1 MDFDKIKQDILNSS
15 ETSTSESES
24 ISGSELHEE
33 FEINNFLPE
42 FEPLKL
48 SGKNLAQQYVSAF
61 NTGMNIYQ
69 CLNYLQG
76 YVYTLVT
83 ATNETI
89 EAWNTVV
96 PLLEQATKEWTDEEF
111 NYKWSILK
119 PQVIEL
125 VTNLTIETFNKAW
138 EDLKPVVIKLAQD
151 TTDAEF
157 KKQWDILKPQVIT
170 LVGETTTNKFN
181 EEWEKLKPTII
192 QLSTD
197 TTIAQF
203 NKSWEELKP
212 KVIELSQTTTSNK
225 FDEKWEELRP
235 QVIELAQTTT
245 SNKFDEKW
253 EALQPTLTETVNNL
267 AKTQTTTTFNYK
279 WSILKPQV
287 IELVTNLTIETFNK
301 AWEDLKPVVIKLAQD
316 TTDAEFKKQWDILK
330 PQVITLVGETTTNK
344 FNEEWEKLKPTIIQ
358 LSTDTT
364 IAQFNKSW
372 EELKP
377 KVIELSQTTTSNKF
391 DEKWEELRPQV
402 IELAQTTTSNKFDE
416 KWEAL
421 QPTLTETV
429 NNLAKTQTTT
439 TFNEKWEELKP
450 QVIELAQ
457 TTTGTKFD
465 EKWTE
470 LQPTL
475 NTTLENLVNTN
486 LETFKSTLWQ
496 EVTKN
501 NDFPFLLPENFGAVG
516 DGTTDDSRAF
526 TECFTSANENH
537 KYILL
542 SNKTYLIGS
551 TLTNIYNTNIIGINT
566 TIILGNNTFTKQ
578 VYNCVF
584 SNITFA
590 RAVKSDLP
598 LTEVF
603 ISSQF
608 KYCNFIDINY
618 LFKYIDNSN
627 DTQGEPL
634 CILNNC
640 SLSNTNII
648 KCDINNSNHNNF
660 IINNTLLYYDDTAS
674 NTSFIV
680 NGYFNCKYI
689 FNNCFFERGFKDNV
703 FELFNT
709 VDDFEFNT
717 CNIINKHNASMFLL
731 SNISNVEK
739 QQIIFNNC
747 NILNENKYL
756 IDVAPT
762 NNTVLPTVN
771 IKYSTLKVNAIFNAK
786 NECSLWL
793 ENNQIDTK
801 PVINAGAGKVN
812 LVEIQ
817 QKYSP
822 ESENIFPWT
831 TEPTPTVENNVSL
844 NKIGT
849 DQYYILTE
857 SKDKN
862 IKKLD
867 YYFKYDVNYLPS
879 APYYSNNIFVRDLD
893 LEGYT
898 VKKSYLS
905 NNICKLKDKS
915 TGELIDYV
923 YLMLDDNV
931 TVETIKDDPKSVYTT
946 IAIKY
951 LPYFAKLKTDT
962 PVGGQCYV
970 DACISIILE
979 KTSS

>member
-1 MDFDKIKQDILNSS
+1 MDFDKIKQNILNSS

-83 ATNETI
+83 AMNETI

-111 NYKWSILK
+111 DYKWSILK

-125 VTNLTIETFNKAW
+125 VTNLTIETFNKSW
-138 EDLKPVVIKLAQD
+138 EELKPVVIKLAQD

-170 LVGETTTNKFN
+170 LVEETTTNKFN
-181 EEWEKLKPTII
+181 DEWEKLKPTII

-245 SNKFDEKW
+245 SDKFDEKW
-253 EALQPTLTETVNNL
+253 EALQPTL
-267 AKTQTTTTFNYK
+267 
-279 WSILKPQV
+279 
-287 IELVTNLTIETFNK
+287 IEM
-301 AWEDLKPVVIKLAQD
+301 
-316 TTDAEFKKQWDILK
+316 
-330 PQVITLVGETTTNK
+330 
-344 FNEEWEKLKPTIIQ
+344 
-358 LSTDTT
+358 
-364 IAQFNKSW
+364 
-372 EELKP
+372 
-377 KVIELSQTTTSNKF
+377 
-391 DEKWEELRPQV
+391 
-402 IELAQTTTSNKFDE
+402 
-416 KWEAL
+416 
-421 QPTLTETV
+421 V

-439 TFNEKWEELKP
+439 TFNEKWEDLKP

-457 TTTGTKFD
+457 TTTNTKFD

-475 NTTLENLVNTN
+475 NTTVENLVNTN

-516 DGTTDDSRAF
+516 DGVTDDSRAF
-526 TECFTSANENH
+526 TECFVKANANH

-542 SNKTYLIGS
+542 SNKTYLITS
-551 TLTNIYNTNIIGINT
+551 KLTNIKNTNIIGINAK
-566 TIILGNNTFTKQ
+566 IELHNNMLTEK
-578 VYNCVF
+578 VDNCYF
-584 SNITFA
+584 NNIDIYRSVA
-590 RAVKSDLP
+590 SDLS
-598 LTEVF
+598 LVGTCNATCF
-603 ISSQF
+603 KNCYFSDIQTLFNNISPGIRMNS
-608 KYCNFIDINY
+608 
-618 LFKYIDNSN
+618 LLLLDN
-627 DTQGEPL
+627 
-634 CILNNC
+634 CYVLNT
-640 SLSNTNII
+640 SIII
-648 KCDINNSNHNNF
+648 KEEDR
-660 IINNTLLYYDDTAS
+660 Y
-674 NTSFIV
+674 
-680 NGYFNCKYI
+680 NGISYI
-689 FNNCFFERGFKDNV
+689 FNNTSFYYDDSYFDDTKITPIIGGYLGGKFIFNNCTFVKALPNNTN
-703 FELFNT
+703 ELFAT
-709 VDDFEFNT
+709 VDDFNFNNCT
-717 CNIINKHNASMFLL
+717 FSQNDNASMFTLPNNINVY
-731 SNISNVEK
+731 SNK
-739 QQIIFNNC
+739 IIFNGCIIIKN
-747 NILNENKYL
+747 NKYL
-756 IDVAPT
+756 IDVSNLNKIIYPSVIIKDSFT
-762 NNTVLPTVN
+762 TLNT
-771 IKYSTLKVNAIFNAK
+771 IFNSG
-786 NECSLWL
+786 NECSVWL
-793 ENNQIDTK
+793 ENNR
-801 PVINAGAGKVN
+801 ININPIINSSTGKVN

-817 QKYSP
+817 QKDNS
-822 ESENIFPWT
+822 ENENIFPWIS
-831 TEPTPTVENNVSL
+831 EIPPTPTVENNVSL
-844 NKIGT
+844 NKTGT
-849 DQYYILTE
+849 DQYYVLTE

-862 IKKLD
+862 VKKLD
-867 YYFKYDVNYLPS
+867 YYFNYDVNYLPS
-879 APYYSNNIFVRDLD
+879 FPYYSNTLNVRDLD

-898 VKKSYLS
+898 VKRSYL
-905 NNICKLKDKS
+905 NGNTCKLKNKS

-923 YLMLDDNV
+923 YLILDDNV
-931 TVETIKDDPKSVYTT
+931 TVTTSKDDPQLTYTT

-962 PVGGQCYV
+962 PVAGQLHI
-970 DACISIILE
+970 DMCISIILE

>member
-1 MDFDKIKQDILNSS
+1 MDFDKIKQNILNSS

-24 ISGSELHEE
+24 ISSSELHEE

-61 NTGMNIYQ
+61 NTGMNVYQ

-83 ATNETI
+83 AMNETI

-111 NYKWSILK
+111 DYKWSILK

-125 VTNLTIETFNKAW
+125 VTNLTIETFNKSW
-138 EDLKPVVIKLAQD
+138 EELKPVVIKLAQD

-170 LVGETTTNKFN
+170 LVEETTTNKFN
-181 EEWEKLKPTII
+181 EEWENLRPTII

-197 TTIAQF
+197 TTITQF

-253 EALQPTLTETVNNL
+253 EE
-267 AKTQTTTTFNYK
+267 
-279 WSILKPQV
+279 
-287 IELVTNLTIETFNK
+287 
-301 AWEDLKPVVIKLAQD
+301 
-316 TTDAEFKKQWDILK
+316 
-330 PQVITLVGETTTNK
+330 
-344 FNEEWEKLKPTIIQ
+344 
-358 LSTDTT
+358 
-364 IAQFNKSW
+364 
-372 EELKP
+372 
-377 KVIELSQTTTSNKF
+377 
-391 DEKWEELRPQV
+391 
-402 IELAQTTTSNKFDE
+402 
-416 KWEAL
+416 L

-457 TTTGTKFD
+457 TTTNTKFD

-475 NTTLENLVNTN
+475 NTTVENLVNTN
-486 LETFKSTLWQ
+486 LETFKTTLW
-496 EVTKN
+496 EELTKN
-501 NDFPFLLPENFGAVG
+501 DSFPFLLPENFGAVG
-516 DGTTDDSRAF
+516 DGAIDDHIAF
-526 TECFTSANENH
+526 NACFAKATETG
-537 KYILL
+537 KYVLL
-542 SNKTYLIGS
+542 SNKIYLIS
-551 TLTNIYNTNIIGINT
+551 NTLNKMTNVNIIGINAS
-566 TIILGNNTFTKQ
+566 IKVNNNKLASDID
-578 VYNCVF
+578 NCF
-584 SNITFA
+584 FKGITFY
-590 RAVKSDLP
+590 REIDSTEKLVEHFYSSCFKSCY
-598 LTEVF
+598 
-603 ISSQF
+603 F
-608 KYCNFIDINY
+608 KNIWF
-618 LFKYIDNSN
+618 LFVDAKPK
-627 DTQGEPL
+627 E
-634 CILNNC
+634 
-640 SLSNTNII
+640 
-648 KCDINNSNHNNF
+648 NNF
-660 IINNTLLYYDDTAS
+660 THVLLEDSYLLNTGISYNINDIKEVNYIINNTHIILDNNAKLG
-674 NTSFIV
+674 SFILY
-680 NGYFNCKYI
+680 GSIGDK
-689 FNNCFFERGFKDNV
+689 
-703 FELFNT
+703 
-709 VDDFEFNT
+709 
-717 CNIINKHNASMFLL
+717 
-731 SNISNVEK
+731 
-739 QQIIFNNC
+739 IIFNNC
-747 NILNENKYL
+747 SIIKNNTDNFNVMFATKDNLLFNNCEIQNNYTSFRLITSDNKFEK
-756 IDVAPT
+756 ISFNNCVIKNT
-762 NNTVLPTVN
+762 NNRNGFILIEEQTEQMATIQFINTQLDTN
-771 IKYSTLKVNAIFNAK
+771 IIATTK
-786 NECSLWL
+786 NEFNLWL
-793 ENNQIDTK
+793 ENCVMETK
-801 PVINAGAGKVN
+801 PIINDLSGKVN

-817 QKYSP
+817 QKYSDT
-822 ESENIFPWT
+822 SENIYPWT

-862 IKKLD
+862 VKKLD
-867 YYFKYDVNYLPS
+867 YYFTYNFDYLPT
-879 APYYSNNIFVRDLD
+879 APYYTNNIIVRNLD

-898 VKKSYLS
+898 VKRSFLS
-905 NNICKLKDKS
+905 DNTCKLKNKS

-931 TVETIKDDPKSVYTT
+931 TVTTTKDNPQFIYTT
-946 IAIKY
+946 IAMKY

-962 PVGGQCYV
+962 PVAGHLYV

>member
-1 MDFDKIKQDILNSS
+1 MDFDKIKQNILNSS
-15 ETSTSESES
+15 ETSTSES
-24 ISGSELHEE
+24 ISSSELHEE

-61 NTGMNIYQ
+61 NTGMNVYQ

-83 ATNETI
+83 AMNETI

-111 NYKWSILK
+111 DYKWSILK

-125 VTNLTIETFNKAW
+125 VTNLTIETFNKSW
-138 EDLKPVVIKLAQD
+138 EELKPVVIKLAQD

-170 LVGETTTNKFN
+170 LVEETTTNKFN
-181 EEWEKLKPTII
+181 EEWENLRPTII

-197 TTIAQF
+197 TTIEQF
-203 NKSWEELKP
+203 NRSWEELKP
-212 KVIELSQTTTSNK
+212 KVIELSQ
-225 FDEKWEELRP
+225 
-235 QVIELAQTTT
+235 A
-245 SNKFDEKW
+245 
-253 EALQPTLTETVNNL
+253 
-267 AKTQTTTTFNYK
+267 
-279 WSILKPQV
+279 
-287 IELVTNLTIETFNK
+287 
-301 AWEDLKPVVIKLAQD
+301 
-316 TTDAEFKKQWDILK
+316 
-330 PQVITLVGETTTNK
+330 
-344 FNEEWEKLKPTIIQ
+344 
-358 LSTDTT
+358 
-364 IAQFNKSW
+364 
-372 EELKP
+372 
-377 KVIELSQTTTSNKF
+377 TTSNKF

-457 TTTGTKFD
+457 TTTNTKFD

-475 NTTLENLVNTN
+475 TETVNNLVNTN
-486 LETFKSTLWQ
+486 LDTFKSTLWQ

-501 NDFPFLLPENFGAVG
+501 VSFPFLLPENFGAVG
-516 DGTTDDSRAF
+516 DGATDDSRAF
-526 TECFTSANENH
+526 TECFATANAKH

-542 SNKTYLIGS
+542 SNKTYLIDS
-551 TLTNIYNTNIIGINT
+551 TLTNISYTNIIGTNT
-566 TIILGNNTFTKQ
+566 TIILGDNIFTKQ
-578 VYNCVF
+578 IKNCVF
-584 SNITFA
+584 SYITF
-590 RAVKSDLP
+590 RRSVRSDLP
-598 LTEVF
+598 LTENF
-603 ISSQF
+603 FSSQF
-608 KYCNFIDINY
+608 KYCNFIDINL
-618 LFKYIDNSN
+618 LF
-627 DTQGEPL
+627 
-634 CILNNC
+634 NNI
-640 SLSNTNII
+640 SYGNNII
-648 KCDINNSNHNNF
+648 LLLDECKLQNTQLISATNEFNGRVYSINK
-660 IINNTLLYYDDTAS
+660 TLFYYDD
-674 NTSFIV
+674 NYNQRCPIIE
-680 NGYFNCKYI
+680 GYIGGKFI
-689 FNNCFFERGFKDNV
+689 FNNCSFSKSEPDGVIGLFGSLDN
-703 FELFNT
+703 
-709 VDDFEFNT
+709 FEFNN
-717 CNIINKHNASMFLL
+717 CYINHLDNANTFILP
-731 SNISNVEK
+731 NISSVEK
-739 QQIIFNNC
+739 QQITFNNC
-747 NILNENKYL
+747 DISNNNKYL
-756 IDVAPT
+756 VNVYAT
-762 NNTVLPTVN
+762 NNTILPTVN

-801 PVINAGAGKVN
+801 PIINVGDGKVN

-817 QKYSP
+817 QKYSDT
-822 ESENIFPWT
+822 SENIFPWR

-844 NKIGT
+844 NKIAT

-862 IKKLD
+862 VKKLD
-867 YYFKYDVNYLPS
+867 YYFTYNFDYLPT
-879 APYYSNNIFVRDLD
+879 APYYTNNVIVRGLD

-898 VKKSYLS
+898 VKRSFLS
-905 NNICKLKDKS
+905 DNTCKLKNKS

-931 TVETIKDDPKSVYTT
+931 TVTTTKDDPQFVYTT
-946 IAIKY
+946 IAMKY

-962 PVGGQCYV
+962 PIAGHLYV